1 MKFKHT
7 PKERV
12 VALAGLVQAAHL
24 VSNIARTGLASQ
36 NSLDTSLNSIF
47 VTNPERTID
56 VFGGISGIA
65 LGIKIATDLVS
76 QFNLAAHGDVIR
88 YSLALVQL
96 ERKLEGYPESLRE
109 LGARVSLIDER
120 RMLTVSRKPIIDHEV
135 VADLADLYQAV
146 LGGFEP
152 RINVLGR
159 QNHLQNESNINRIR
173 ALLLAGLRS
182 AVLWHQLGGRRWQLV
197 FARKPIVEAL
207 SALTYS

>member
-1 MKFKHT
+1 MKYSHSD
-7 PKERV
+7 KERV

-24 VSNIARTGLASQ
+24 VSTIARTGLVSQ
-36 NSLDTSLNSIF
+36 DSLDTSLNSIF

-56 VFGGISGIA
+56 VFGGTSGIA
-65 LGIKIATDLVS
+65 TGVKIATDLVR

-88 YSLALVQL
+88 YSLALIQL
-96 ERKLEGYPESLRE
+96 ERKLAGYPESLRE
-109 LGARVSLIDER
+109 LGAGVSLIDEK
-120 RMLTVSRKPIIDHEV
+120 RMLDVNRKPIIDHQV

-182 AVLWHQLGGRRWQLV
+182 AVLWHQLGGRRWHLV
-197 FARKPIVEAL
+197 FARKPIAEAL
-207 SALTYS
+207 SSLI

>member
-1 MKFKHT
+1 MNIRHSH
-7 PKERV
+7 KERV

-24 VSNIARTGLASQ
+24 VSTIARTGLVSQ

-56 VFGGISGIA
+56 VFGGTSGIA
-65 LGIKIATDLVS
+65 LGVKIATDLVK

-88 YSLALVQL
+88 YSLALIQL
-96 ERKLEGYPESLRE
+96 ERKLAGYPESLRE

-120 RMLTVSRKPIIDHEV
+120 RMLDVNQRPIIDLEL
-135 VADLADLYQAV
+135 VANLADLYQVV

-159 QNHLQNESNINRIR
+159 QNHLQNESNINKIR

-182 AVLWHQLGGRRWQLV
+182 AVLWHQLGGRRWHLV
-197 FARKPIVEAL
+197 LARKPIVTAL
-207 SALTYS
+207 SSLTYI